1 MRNSYS
7 RGNFRPTPVVEA
19 LPKPSRAFPPTGG
32 PDFPRGP
39 NLAKFRRIAKGFIKL
54 FKIHFAAKRRQAA
67 PSSERTGLGHVRSVI
82 RARLRLPV
90 PGADNRPARAKS
102 GTVFPGSAPIAERT
116 EPSAPSIDLPA
127 TKAIAGNPPSFYGGR
142 RLPAPRPCERSKRQT
157 TENSAVPAPSSGL
170 AVRI

>member
-1 MRNSYS
+1 MRYSSS
-7 RGNFRPTPVVEA
+7 RGNLRPTPVAEA
-19 LPKPSRAFPPTGG
+19 FPKPSGLFRRQRANS
-32 PDFPRGP
+32 PRGP

-54 FKIHFAAKRRQAA
+54 FKIHFAAKRRKAA

-90 PGADNRPARAKS
+90 SGADNRPARAKS

-116 EPSAPSIDLPA
+116 EPSALRSI
-127 TKAIAGNPPSFYGGR
+127 S
-142 RLPAPRPCERSKRQT
+142 RPQKRQPEIPRLST
-157 TENSAVPAPSSGL
+157 ADDDYPPPTMRAFQTPNDRKLRRPAPSSGL

>member
-1 MRNSYS
+1 MLVNALLVLS
-7 RGNFRPTPVVEA
+7 RQLSPDTRRRSPSEA
-19 LPKPSRAFPPTGG
+19 VPGSSADRR

-54 FKIHFAAKRRQAA
+54 FKIHFAAKRRQVA

-90 PGADNRPARAKS
+90 SGADNRPARAKS

-116 EPSAPSIDLPA
+116 EPSALRSI
-127 TKAIAGNPPSFYGGR
+127 S
-142 RLPAPRPCERSKRQT
+142 RPQKR
-157 TENSAVPAPSSGL
+157 
-170 AVRI
+170 